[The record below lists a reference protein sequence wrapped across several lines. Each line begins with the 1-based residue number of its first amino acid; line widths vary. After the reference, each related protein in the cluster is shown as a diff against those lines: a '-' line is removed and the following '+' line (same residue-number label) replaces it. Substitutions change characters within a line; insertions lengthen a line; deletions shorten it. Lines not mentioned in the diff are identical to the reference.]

1 LNPEENI
8 SKVNAIVDKVNNR
21 LETRKSI
28 KEGTTIP
35 KMPIFLNLYKKKELI
50 KLTDENNRRF
60 QPRTAE
66 QIEESKPIKDIE
78 SKAENAERITKK
90 ELEKE

>member
-28 KEGTTIP
+28 KEGTTYSEDANIP
-35 KMPIFLNLYKKKELI
+35 EFVAKKK
-50 KLTDENNRRF
+50 N
-60 QPRTAE
+60 
-66 QIEESKPIKDIE
+66 
-78 SKAENAERITKK
+78 
-90 ELEKE
+90 